1 MSFLGDIA
9 QNVFQ
14 AMSGPTQVPPIPA
27 TPAKKRRSSGARRLI
42 PATETRWL
50 RSDIEAARRQADAG
64 DMSRAAR
71 LADSLRTDGVAD
83 GLLSTRTGGLV
94 RLPRL
99 FAGTPAAVAWLR
111 GADGE
116 SGVFDKIFPSVEL
129 ELLARDGLVLGI
141 GVGEFVQEC
150 WARLP
155 HLVRLPPE
163 FLRYRRFEDRWYYQ
177 SERGLE
183 PIVPG
188 NGRWVLVRGGGEID
202 PHKAGLIWAL
212 GKAYVDRE
220 HAELMRANYAAKLA
234 NPARVAVSP
243 QGSSEEQSQSWFRKV
258 MAWGV
263 NTTFGMKP
271 GYDVKLIESN
281 GRGIEVFKDEL
292 DHGERIYMIQI
303 AGQIVT
309 VTGGAGFANAG
320 IHASIRSD
328 LVQAT
333 GQWLARDISE
343 QGLTPIIEEFLSA
356 NDNARVEWDTR
367 PPADLKAG
375 AEALTATAAAMAAL
389 REELAQHKNKA
400 GQPLGIDVR
409 SIAAR
414 YNVPIAGDVD
424 GDGEP
429 DEGAPDGPAL
439 ATANDAPSED
449 YAAQLAAKMTEH
461 GVARCEHGSS
471 NRCRICGIERV
482 RDFVPGVDGAEH
494 TWSVAWRPIAH
505 AATERRRA
513 HILAAIANLIAGDGR
528 TAAESARNAA
538 A

>member
-9 QNVFQ
+9 ASVFGSIVRPIVQ
-14 AMSGPTQVPPIPA
+14 PPPQVPAVPLPH
-27 TPAKKRRSSGARRLI
+27 KRRQSGARRLI

-50 RSDIEAARRQADAG
+50 RADIEVARRMADAG

-71 LADSLRTDGVAD
+71 LSDALRSDGACD

-99 FAGTPAAVAWLR
+99 FSGTPAAVKWLR
-111 GADGE
+111 GAAGQA
-116 SGVFDKIFPSVEL
+116 GVFDRVFPSVEL
-129 ELLARDGLVLGI
+129 ELLARDGLCLGI
-141 GVGEFVQEC
+141 GVGEFIQEP

-155 HLVRLPPE
+155 HLVRLAPE

-183 PIVPG
+183 PITPG
-188 NGRWVLVRGGGEID
+188 DGRWVLHRAGGEID

-212 GKAYVDRE
+212 AKAYVDRE

-243 QGSSEEQSQSWFRKV
+243 QGAGEEQKQSHFRRV

-263 NTTFGMKP
+263 NTVFGLTP

-281 GRGIEVFKDEL
+281 GQGTDVFKDEL
-292 DHGERIYMIQI
+292 EHGERIYMIQI

-333 GQWLARDISE
+333 GQCLARDISE
-343 QGLTPIIEEFLSA
+343 QGITPLLGEFLSA

-375 AEALTATAAAMAAL
+375 ADALAAAADAITKLRGALKLYGLDVDVKTIASRFNIAVAGDIDGDGVPDQGAPISPPIAAGPENDTAGAADAAEREPPAEDTAAA
-389 REELAQHKNKA
+389 
-400 GQPLGIDVR
+400 
-409 SIAAR
+409 
-414 YNVPIAGDVD
+414 
-424 GDGEP
+424 
-429 DEGAPDGPAL
+429 
-439 ATANDAPSED
+439 
-449 YAAQLAAKMTEH
+449 LAAKMTEH
-461 GVARCEHGSS
+461 GVARCEHGSA
-471 NRCRICGIERV
+471 NRCRLCGIERV
-482 RDFVPGVDGAEH
+482 RDFDPGKDGAEH
-494 TWSVAWRPIAH
+494 AWKVAWRP
-505 AATERRRA
+505 
-513 HILAAIANLIAGDGR
+513 LR
-528 TAAESARNAA
+528 TDVANAA
-538 A
+538 